1 MILILSKFISQVL
14 NNTLYYYYYYWKI
27 GLFGVLVRD
36 AASTSGYCIY
46 SIYSNFMEN
55 KWNTSLNILLIS
67 SVSRICNFSVNC
79 HLLML
84 IETEISLVSHLIQNM
99 FAVANWF
106 YINII
111 SRTQG
116 NAQRRFNILFQNTK
130 RSKFW
135 KELYL
140 RHSYRM
146 LQP

>member
-1 MILILSKFISQVL
+1 
-14 NNTLYYYYYYWKI
+14 
-27 GLFGVLVRD
+27 
-36 AASTSGYCIY
+36 
-46 SIYSNFMEN
+46 
-55 KWNTSLNILLIS
+55 
-67 SVSRICNFSVNC
+67 
-79 HLLML
+79 ML